1 MNSFD
6 KESRL
11 GRHMNKKMLG
21 HILALITVFIWGI
34 TFVSTKI
41 LLDYYTPLAI
51 MVLRFSLAYVA
62 LWMIHPKHY
71 PLKNMKEELN
81 FVVAG
86 LTGVSAY
93 FILENTALI
102 YTSVS
107 NTGLI
112 LASAPLFVALVSHFF
127 TADEKFHSNILYGFL
142 FAMAGVA
149 LVIFNGQVN
158 LKLNPFGD
166 VLAILSAMVWAIY
179 SLTIKRMNQ
188 DDSPVYLTRRT
199 FFYGILTGLF
209 FLVVFE
215 GGFDLKPLITEG
227 ALFHVA
233 FLGLL
238 ASGACYV
245 MWNHAIRIIGA
256 VKTSNYIYLMP
267 LFTMIAS
274 AVVLKEKINFLMIM
288 GGALILVGV
297 YITENGFTRRMY
309 YAKDR
314 IGD

>member
-1 MNSFD
+1 
-6 KESRL
+6 
-11 GRHMNKKMLG
+11 MNKRTLG
-21 HILALITVFIWGI
+21 HMLALISVFIWGI

-41 LLDYYTPLAI
+41 LLDSYTPLAI
-51 MVLRFSLAYVA
+51 MVLRFSLAYLA
-62 LWMIHPKHY
+62 LWIIHPKFY
-71 PLKNMKEELN
+71 PVRERKEELN
-81 FVVAG
+81 FLVAG
-86 LTGVSAY
+86 LSGVSAY
-93 FILENTALI
+93 FILENSALI

-127 TADEKFHSNILYGFL
+127 TVDEKFHSNILYGFF

-166 VLAILSAMVWAIY
+166 LLAILSAMVWAIY
-179 SLTIKRMNQ
+179 SLTIKKM
-188 DDSPVYLTRRT
+188 DPKYSPLFLTRRT
-199 FFYGILTGLF
+199 FFYGISTGLV
-209 FLVVFE
+209 LLLVFE
-215 GGFDLKPLITEG
+215 GGLSLKPLIADG
-227 ALFHVA
+227 AVFHVG

-245 MWNHAIRIIGA
+245 MWNHSIRIIGA

-274 AVVLKEKINFLMIM
+274 ALVLKEKINVLMVL
-288 GGALILVGV
+288 GGGLILAGV
-297 YITENGFTRRMY
+297 YITENGFRRRMY